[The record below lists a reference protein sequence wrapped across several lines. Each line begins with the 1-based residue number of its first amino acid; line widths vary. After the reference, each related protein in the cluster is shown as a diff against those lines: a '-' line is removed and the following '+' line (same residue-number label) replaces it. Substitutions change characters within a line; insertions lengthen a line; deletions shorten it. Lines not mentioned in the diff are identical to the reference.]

1 MRKCARFFFRK
12 SCVVPFYFLSL
23 QREYAKVKTKMK
35 KRLYQQPSMKVVD
48 LPQRTMLLSGS
59 VDPLD
64 PFHNGGDPLNS

>member
-1 MRKCARFFFRK
+1 M
-12 SCVVPFYFLSL
+12 
-23 QREYAKVKTKMK
+23 KTNMK